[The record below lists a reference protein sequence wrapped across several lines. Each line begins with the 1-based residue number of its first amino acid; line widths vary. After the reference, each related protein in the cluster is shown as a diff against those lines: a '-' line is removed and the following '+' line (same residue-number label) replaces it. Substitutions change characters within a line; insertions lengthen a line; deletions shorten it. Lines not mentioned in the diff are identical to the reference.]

1 MGNPT
6 GHCQGRRLAAAD
18 LEMALGRMEKKQKPP
33 RKSGVAH
40 FFAAAGYS
48 LAGLKRLAQESA
60 FRQEAA
66 LILGLTALLAMLGA
80 SLPEIAGLV
89 VLGLVLVAVEALNT
103 ALEVL
108 VDHLSPEWSVWAKD
122 AKDLG
127 SLAVAC
133 VIGAMLIYACVV
145 LIW

>member
-1 MGNPT
+1 MDT
-6 GHCQGRRLAAAD
+6 
-18 LEMALGRMEKKQKPP
+18 KQKPS
-33 RKSGVAH
+33 RKSGLAH

-48 LAGLKRLAQESA
+48 AAGLKRLAQESA

-66 LILGLTALLAMLGA
+66 LILGLVVLLAVLGA
-80 SLPEIAGLV
+80 SLPEIAGLLA
-89 VLGLVLVAVEALNT
+89 LGLVLVAVEALNT

-108 VDHLSPEWSVWAKD
+108 VDHLSPDWSQFAKD

-133 VIGAMLIYACVV
+133 TIGAMALYVGVV

>member
-1 MGNPT
+1 MT
-6 GHCQGRRLAAAD
+6 VQ
-18 LEMALGRMEKKQKPP
+18 EKPP
-33 RKSGVAH
+33 RKSGIAH

-48 LAGLKRLAQESA
+48 MGGLRRLAHESA
-60 FRQEAA
+60 FRQEVA
-66 LILGLTALLAMLGA
+66 L
-80 SLPEIAGLV
+80 IAGLLLV
-89 VLGLVLVAVEALNT
+89 FLVFGASVPEVLGLLALGLLLVAVEALNT

-108 VDHLSPEWSVWAKD
+108 VDHLSPGWSQFAKD

-133 VIGAMLIYACVV
+133 TIGVLVIYSGVT

>member
-1 MGNPT
+1 MSV
-6 GHCQGRRLAAAD
+6 Q
-18 LEMALGRMEKKQKPP
+18 EKPP

-48 LAGLKRLAQESA
+48 LAGLQRLSRESA
-60 FRQEAA
+60 FRQEVV
-66 LILGLTALLAMLGA
+66 LIAGLVVLFLVFGA
-80 SLPEIAGLV
+80 SLPEI
-89 VLGLVLVAVEALNT
+89 LGLLAIGLALIAVEALNT
-103 ALEVL
+103 ALEEL
-108 VDHLSPEWSVWAKD
+108 VDHLSPGWSRFAKD

-133 VIGAMLIYACVV
+133 TIGVLLIYSAVT

>member
-1 MGNPT
+1 MT
-6 GHCQGRRLAAAD
+6 VQ
-18 LEMALGRMEKKQKPP
+18 EKPP

-40 FFAAAGYS
+40 FFAAASYS
-48 LAGLKRLAQESA
+48 LSGLQRLSRESA
-60 FRQEAA
+60 FRQEVA
-66 LILGLTALLAMLGA
+66 L
-80 SLPEIAGLV
+80 IAGLLV
-89 VLGLVLVAVEALNT
+89 VFVVFGASVPEVLGMLAIGLALIAVEALNT

-108 VDHLSPEWSVWAKD
+108 VDHLSPGWSQFAKE

-133 VIGAMLIYACVV
+133 TIGVLLIYSAVV

>member
-1 MGNPT
+1 MSDP
-6 GHCQGRRLAAAD
+6 A
-18 LEMALGRMEKKQKPP
+18 KPP

-48 LAGLKRLAQESA
+48 LAGLQRLARESA
-60 FRQEAA
+60 FRQEVL
-66 LILGLTALLAMLGA
+66 LI
-80 SLPEIAGLV
+80 
-89 VLGLVLVAVEALNT
+89 LVLVGVFVVFGASGAEIVGLVALGLLLVATEALNT

-108 VDHLSPEWSVWAKD
+108 VDHLSPGWSAWAKD

-133 VIGAMLIYACVV
+133 VIGLVLLYAGVV

>member
-1 MGNPT
+1 
-6 GHCQGRRLAAAD
+6 
-18 LEMALGRMEKKQKPP
+18 MAVQEKPP
-33 RKSGVAH
+33 RKTGIAH

-48 LAGLKRLAQESA
+48 MGGLKRLAQESA
-60 FRQEAA
+60 FRQEVA
-66 LILGLTALLAMLGA
+66 LIAGLFVGLVIFGA
-80 SLPEIAGLV
+80 SLPE
-89 VLGLVLVAVEALNT
+89 VLGLLALGLLLIALEALNT

-108 VDHLSPEWSVWAKD
+108 VDHLSPGWSQFAKE

-133 VIGAMLIYACVV
+133 TIGLLLIYSAVA

>member
-1 MGNPT
+1 MSV
-6 GHCQGRRLAAAD
+6 Q
-18 LEMALGRMEKKQKPP
+18 EKPP

-48 LAGLKRLAQESA
+48 LAGLQRLAQESA
-60 FRQEAA
+60 FRQEVA
-66 LILGLTALLAMLGA
+66 LIAGLLLLFLAVGASAVQILGL
-80 SLPEIAGLV
+80 IA
-89 VLGLVLVAVEALNT
+89 LGLALVAVEALNT

-108 VDHLSPEWSVWAKD
+108 VDHLSPGWSQFAKD

-133 VIGAMLIYACVV
+133 TIGGILIYAGIV

>member
-1 MGNPT
+1 MT
-6 GHCQGRRLAAAD
+6 VQ
-18 LEMALGRMEKKQKPP
+18 EKPP
-33 RKSGVAH
+33 RKSGLAH

-48 LAGLKRLAQESA
+48 LGGLQRLARESA
-60 FRQEAA
+60 FRQEVA
-66 LILGLTALLAMLGA
+66 LIAGLVVVLVIFGA
-80 SLPEIAGLV
+80 SLPE
-89 VLGLVLVAVEALNT
+89 VLIAVEALNT

-108 VDHLSPEWSVWAKD
+108 VDHLSPGWSQFAKE

-133 VIGAMLIYACVV
+133 TIGVLLIYSAVA

>member
-1 MGNPT
+1 MT
-6 GHCQGRRLAAAD
+6 VQ
-18 LEMALGRMEKKQKPP
+18 EKPP

-48 LAGLKRLAQESA
+48 LAGLKRLARESA
-60 FRQEAA
+60 FRQEVL
-66 LILGLTALLAMLGA
+66 LILGLLVVFVVFGA
-80 SLPEIAGLV
+80 TLPEIAGLV
-89 VLGLVLVAVEALNT
+89 ALGLVLVATEALNT

-108 VDHLSPEWSVWAKD
+108 VDHLSPGWSAWAKD

-133 VIGAMLIYACVV
+133 VIGAVVLYSGIV